1 MRSTSKMIEYR
12 RVSAKSLYYFN
23 HTFQVSGMV
32 ASEVINGPT
41 QELRAQRIGYWIAVA
56 ARCRDL
62 NNFNSVL
69 QITSGLMK
77 SSVYRLKKSWEL
89 VNRQVFSSRICYN
102 HHSC

>member
-1 MRSTSKMIEYR
+1 
-12 RVSAKSLYYFN
+12 
-23 HTFQVSGMV
+23 MV

-41 QELRAQRIGYWIAVA
+41 QELRAQRIGYWILVA

-89 VNRQVFSSRICYN
+89 VNRQVCKSTFPKNCLVLSICNGREIINRCKYVCTL
-102 HHSC
+102 SPFTSFF

>member
-1 MRSTSKMIEYR
+1 
-12 RVSAKSLYYFN
+12 
-23 HTFQVSGMV
+23 MV
-32 ASEVINGPT
+32 ASEVINGAT
-41 QELRAQRIGYWIAVA
+41 QELRAQRIGFWITVA

-89 VNRQVFSSRICYN
+89 VNRQVRQSLSHYIGELIDQAGNRLMLG
-102 HHSC
+102 

>member
-1 MRSTSKMIEYR
+1 MVAYEVIHGTSTDERSTRIE
-12 RVSAKSLYYFN
+12 F
-23 HTFQVSGMV
+23 
-32 ASEVINGPT
+32 
-41 QELRAQRIGYWIAVA
+41 WIAVA

-89 VNRQVFSSRICYN
+89 VNKQVRSL
-102 HHSC
+102 

>member
-1 MRSTSKMIEYR
+1 
-12 RVSAKSLYYFN
+12 
-23 HTFQVSGMV
+23 MV
-32 ASEVINGPT
+32 ASEVINGAT
-41 QELRAQRIGYWIAVA
+41 QELRALRIGYWIAVA

-89 VNRQVFSSRICYN
+89 VNRQVIILMLFPRYIFFISFFFYFCVS
-102 HHSC
+102 